1 MHMTLLRKMRAAV
14 KVLCIVT
21 AMLLG
26 VLPPSVASS
35 AARHCATT
43 PEVAMHHAQPASALH
58 DMDHR
63 TDDGAKECCPA
74 VCGLQAGIT
83 SGQPSGLL
91 TRVIRDLVFL
101 DLSARLKGQPVPPD
115 FEPPRLRA

>member
-1 MHMTLLRKMRAAV
+1 MGYMRTIRAAV

-35 AARHCATT
+35 AATHCATT
-43 PEVAMHHAQPASALH
+43 PEVAMHQAQPVGAPH

-63 TDDGAKECCPA
+63 TDGAKECCLA
-74 VCGLQAGIT
+74 VCGLPAGIAP
-83 SGQPSGLL
+83 GQPSGLL
-91 TRVIRDLVFL
+91 TRVVRDLTFP
-101 DLSARLKGQPVPPD
+101 DLSARLKGHPVPPD
-115 FEPPRLRA
+115 LEPPRLRA